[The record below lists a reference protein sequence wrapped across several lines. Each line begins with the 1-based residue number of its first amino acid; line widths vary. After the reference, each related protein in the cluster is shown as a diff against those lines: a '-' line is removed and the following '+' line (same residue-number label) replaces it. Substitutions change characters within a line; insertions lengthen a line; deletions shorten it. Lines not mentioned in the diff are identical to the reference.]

1 MLEHLEEPS
10 EYEVYQGRDSRSGR
24 DVALR
29 CLPLVDAISISK
41 LRHSVENAKTLLKG
55 HRNVLVTEEVVVAD
69 GNTYFVTKQSI
80 YVTLASQIPGVGF
93 SPARALYLAYQ
104 VASALAAAHDVG
116 MIHGGL
122 HPQLVLMVICE
133 SCDQQNSLRL
143 QSMGV
148 HSILLPPFDRINMVT
163 EISSAGPSTTQ
174 YKRNPDLMRR
184 AQARLDMLIP
194 SDLGYVLGI
203 NHEISLLLKEFGF
216 PPQDTRI
223 NVPLACDE
231 AITNAI
237 VHGNDSQVEKKVAIQ
252 IYVSHSRFRIRVRDN
267 GSGFDVATVAD
278 PTKGDNVMRS
288 SGRGV
293 YLMRKI
299 MDSVEYKEDGRVLE
313 LEKRNS
319 NAPD

>member
-1 MLEHLEEPS
+1 MAKKSSDSVAPS
-10 EYEVYQGRDSRSGR
+10 QPTVDPGLRGKTPVHVVTSDPTLFDRLSAECAEMPAVQGRYPNIGR
-24 DVALR
+24 LAEDLERAGHPGLAFVLLIEQSCDAIDALALR
-29 CLPLVDAISISK
+29 Q
-41 LRHSVENAKTLLKG
+41 LRL
-55 HRNVLVTEEVVVAD
+55 D
-69 GNTYFVTKQSI
+69 Y
-80 YVTLASQIPGVGF
+80 
-93 SPARALYLAYQ
+93 
-104 VASALAAAHDVG
+104 
-116 MIHGGL
+116 
-122 HPQLVLMVICE
+122 PQLVLMVICE